1 MKYDKGIE
9 DVLSWCAP
17 EDRMAVLSRK
27 YGVGGVHWCCGAG
40 RFKDVLDIDA
50 RSFYPHILLNYD
62 LLPEWINKDKY
73 AELLANRI
81 AGDNSEKLKMA
92 LNVPTGQLRMKS
104 ASPEDKERGLAMCL
118 IGQGL
123 ILALKYQLEQAGC
136 RIIQINT
143 DGIMC
148 TGDST
153 IAWDTTRS
161 FQRQVDIP
169 FRTEYMKSLVQADV
183 NNYYAVLENGVV
195 ICKGAKFKNPDC
207 KFLLD
212 SCEVL

>member
-1 MKYDKGIE
+1 MTYDYKIKE
-9 DVLSWCAP
+9 LLEKLND
-17 EDRMAVLSRK
+17 EDRKAILNK
-27 YGVGGVHWCCGAG
+27 QYGVGGVHWCCGAG

-118 IGQGL
+118 IGQAL
-123 ILALKYQLEQAGC
+123 ILTLKHRLEQVGC

-161 FQRQVDIP
+161 FQRQVGIP
-169 FRTEYMKSLVQADV
+169 FRIEYMKSLVQADV